1 MIGHV
6 VPWCL
11 SCGLMEHDD
20 ELFDVHGDPLPSSV
34 TGPPDRFVEESLKM
48 AVMGVE

>member
-11 SCGLMEHDD
+11 SCGLLEH
-20 ELFDVHGDPLPSSV
+20 EAMHFDRDGDPLPPV
-34 TGPPDRFVEESLKM
+34 RFAPDRFVEESLKM